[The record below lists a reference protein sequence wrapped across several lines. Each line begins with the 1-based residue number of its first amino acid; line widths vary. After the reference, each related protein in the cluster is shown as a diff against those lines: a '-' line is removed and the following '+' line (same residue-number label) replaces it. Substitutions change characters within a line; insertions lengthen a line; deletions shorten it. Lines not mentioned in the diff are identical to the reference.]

1 MFEVLYGWDN
11 AKISNR
17 TGLFPGLEMRAAY
30 EEAEKYGGRVVL
42 GDCPIQLK
50 SNGLFDRRV
59 QFISKEFPT
68 VTEILMDE
76 RDQYMSSKL
85 LKIASESRSVV
96 AVVGRGHLEGIKKY
110 WKQPVAKDLMKVP
123 YSKPGPAIILWKT
136 LKYSLVLFLLRMT
149 HHVTKNWSRR
159 KLAGH

>member
-42 GDCPIQLK
+42 GDCPIQITYRRIGSKLPFWHVTKMFFYCLFPPLQILRNNFGDLREIIKKLK

-96 AVVGRGHLEGIKKY
+96 AVVGRGHLEGIKK
-110 WKQPVAKDLMKVP
+110 
-123 YSKPGPAIILWKT
+123 
-136 LKYSLVLFLLRMT
+136 
-149 HHVTKNWSRR
+149 RR
-159 KLAGH
+159 IS